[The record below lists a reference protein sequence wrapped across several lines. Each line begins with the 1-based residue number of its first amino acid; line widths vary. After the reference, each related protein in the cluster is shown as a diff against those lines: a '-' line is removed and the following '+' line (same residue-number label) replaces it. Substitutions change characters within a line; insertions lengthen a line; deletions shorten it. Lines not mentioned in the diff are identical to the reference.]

1 MRPESVAK
9 NTSRR
14 TGAFPNAC
22 DRHQKH
28 HPVNACALVAP
39 GAPLASTGT
48 VQPLGCARPRGAP
61 PRDGVSGR
69 WRAPPRRAALARSPR
84 GYPLYKFQAAG
95 RLRVMATRTREQR
108 FERIARATHLEP
120 TCPRT
125 RERRGVRVLMAP
137 LDARSCAVHRLCVGT
152 LLSLSSPTPST
163 PFRIAAASGR
173 AGFEWRFVGAAQR
186 RLGPGGA
193 WGAPRKISDMIL
205 VRASHACVKYCA

>member
-1 MRPESVAK
+1 MWP
-9 NTSRR
+9 
-14 TGAFPNAC
+14 
-22 DRHQKH
+22 Q
-28 HPVNACALVAP
+28 
-39 GAPLASTGT
+39 
-48 VQPLGCARPRGAP
+48 AP
-61 PRDGVSGR
+61 PSRARARCSLWAARDHAEHPRVT
-69 WRAPPRRAALARSPR
+69 RRAARPCSAAASAAP
-84 GYPLYKFQAAG
+84 PAASAAPKAAG

-120 TCPRT
+120 TCPRM

-193 WGAPRKISDMIL
+193 WGAPRKTSDMIL
-205 VRASHACVKYCA
+205 VRASHACVKYCAGRVRRGLLTPSSSTR

>member
-28 HPVNACALVAP
+28 RPVNACALVAP
-39 GAPLASTGT
+39 GAALASTGT

-69 WRAPPRRAALARSPR
+69 WRAPPRRA
-84 GYPLYKFQAAG
+84 
-95 RLRVMATRTREQR
+95 
-108 FERIARATHLEP
+108 
-120 TCPRT
+120 T

-193 WGAPRKISDMIL
+193 WGAPRKTSDMIL

>member
-69 WRAPPRRAALARSPR
+69 WRAPPRP
-84 GYPLYKFQAAG
+84 
-95 RLRVMATRTREQR
+95 
-108 FERIARATHLEP
+108 HLEP

-125 RERRGVRVLMAP
+125 RERRGVRVRMAP
-137 LDARSCAVHRLCVGT
+137 LDARSCAVHGLCVGT

-205 VRASHACVKYCA
+205 VRASHAFVKYCA